1 VKRQLALGLLLAASA
16 AGACATLQQIA
27 ALRNVEFAIEGV
39 GDGRLAGIE
48 LTRVRS
54 ADDVSAVDAARFA
67 AALADDELPLEF
79 TVDVRAE
86 NPAENSTTARMVRF
100 AWTLLLDDRETVG
113 GVIDREVTLPPGEP
127 QIVPVRV
134 SLNLV
139 EFFDGN
145 TQELLNL
152 ALRFAGARSESANV
166 KLRATPTI
174 ETPLGPMNYP
184 ATITIVGN
192 R

>member
-1 VKRQLALGLLLAASA
+1 MRRPVALGLLAAVA
-16 AGACATLQQIA
+16 AVGGCATLQQIA
-27 ALRNVEFAIEGV
+27 ALRNVEFAIDGV
-39 GDGRLAGIE
+39 GEGRLAGID

-54 ADDVSAVDAARFA
+54 ADDVSAVDAARVA
-67 AALADDELPLEF
+67 AAIAEDELPLEF

-86 NPAENSTTARMVRF
+86 NPAENATTARLVRF
-100 AWTLLLDDRETVG
+100 AWTLLLDNRETVS

-127 QIVPVRV
+127 RIIPVSV

-145 TQELLNL
+145 ASELLNL
-152 ALRFAGARSESANV
+152 ALRFAGARSESADV
-166 KLRATPTI
+166 RLRASPTI

-184 ATITIVGN
+184 ATITIVGDS
-192 R
+192 

>member
-1 VKRQLALGLLLAASA
+1 MKRQLALGLLLAASA